1 MTALSANIPTLTT
14 ERLRLRAHRI
24 EDFEAYAGFMT
35 SERAHFMGGPLDR
48 RAAWASFCRDVAQWA
63 LLGHGG
69 LAVELSDRGE
79 NALLAGQVG
88 LNHHP
93 YFDDKELGWLLF
105 DGFEGR
111 GIAAEAAETLRD
123 WAHHAFPGAPIVS
136 YIHAD
141 NAASIRLAERLGAV
155 RDESASCPYA
165 NHIVYRHP
173 SPEELT

>member
-1 MTALSANIPTLTT
+1 MTGTAPHIPTLETG
-14 ERLRLRAHRI
+14 RLRLRAHRI
-24 EDFEAYAGFMT
+24 EDFEAYAGFMA
-35 SERAHFMGGPLDR
+35 SGRARFMGGPLDQ

-69 LAVELSDRGE
+69 LAIEITADSE
-79 NALLAGQVG
+79 HAPLAGQVG

-123 WAHHAFPGAPIVS
+123 RARETFPGTPIVS

-141 NAASIRLAERLGAV
+141 NAASIRLAERLGAT
-155 RDESASCPYA
+155 RDAASPCPYG

-173 SPEELT
+173 TPEALQ